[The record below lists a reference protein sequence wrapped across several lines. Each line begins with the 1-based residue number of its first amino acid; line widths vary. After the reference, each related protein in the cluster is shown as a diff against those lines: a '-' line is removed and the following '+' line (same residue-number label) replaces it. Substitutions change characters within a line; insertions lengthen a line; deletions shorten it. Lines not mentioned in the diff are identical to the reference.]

1 MATSQGGVRV
11 SVLAGITHLLDEL
24 RTYAVQ
30 LETKRIPP
38 PKKRTYH
45 GYARHFAQ
53 WLIDRSLPSDLD
65 R

>member
-11 SVLAGITHLLDEL
+11 SPLAGVTHILDEL
-24 RTYAVQ
+24 RTYASM
-30 LETKRIPP
+30 LETKVIPHP
-38 PKKRTYH
+38 TKRTYH